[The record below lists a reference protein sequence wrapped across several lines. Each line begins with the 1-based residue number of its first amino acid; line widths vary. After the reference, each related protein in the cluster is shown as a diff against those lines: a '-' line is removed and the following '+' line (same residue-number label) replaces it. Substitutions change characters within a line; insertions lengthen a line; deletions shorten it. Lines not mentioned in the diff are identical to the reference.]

1 MYRLNIDSE
10 DNFELT
16 VGTILFLALLLLC
29 LGGCAPTVSTRPREG
44 SFHPSAI
51 TGPLPSPQTVSEGT
65 LSTTE
70 SSRQTD
76 LERLDLMWQSRIRE
90 DGALDFPIGPGDVL
104 EISVPGMEEL
114 STRTVQVSGTGTISL
129 PFVGEVQASG
139 QTQEGL
145 REEIRHLLEEN
156 YMYNPQVNLL
166 VREYRSRQVAVVG
179 AVEKP
184 GLYNLAS
191 RTDTLLDMISMAG
204 GMKSGA
210 APRIHFIPAEPI
222 ADGKTKELASLFPT
236 QLVNADPSSLIL
248 EKANPIVIDLKLLTM
263 RDNQTYLALPA
274 RPGDVIMVPG
284 AGDIVVD
291 GWVQKPGSYK
301 ITSELTVMGAVAA
314 AVPLFAADTSSVR
327 IFRVGKG
334 GEKTSFLIDLNKI
347 KRGESTDL
355 PVQEG
360 DIIDVSASGPKLVP
374 YGIYSLFNTAFR
386 VGLSA
391 PLY

>member
-10 DNFELT
+10 GNFVLPF
-16 VGTILFLALLLLC
+16 GTKLFLALLLLC

-44 SFHPSAI
+44 SFPPSTV

-65 LSTTE
+65 VSTTE

-76 LERLDLMWQSRIRE
+76 LERLGLLWQSRIRE

-104 EISVPGMEEL
+104 EVSVPGMEEL
-114 STRTVQVSGTGTISL
+114 SSRTVQVSGTGTISL

-191 RTDTLLDMISMAG
+191 RKDTLLDMISMAG
-204 GMKSGA
+204 GVKSGA
-210 APRIHFIPAEPI
+210 APHIHFIPAEPI
-222 ADGKTKELASLFPT
+222 ADGKTKEPASLFPT
-236 QLVNADPSSLIL
+236 QLVNADPASLIL
-248 EKANPIVIDLKLLTM
+248 EKANPIVIDLKPLAM
-263 RDNQTYLALPA
+263 RDNQTYLALPV

-374 YGIYSLFNTAFR
+374 YGFYSLLNTAFR
-386 VGLSA
+386 VGLTA